1 MSVESGVSGRAGRSG
16 QGRVSHTADRSRQE
30 RTTNTAHRMAR
41 ASSLPHR
48 ATTKTAPL
56 SDLFTGPT
64 SLPMIRSL
72 VLFTALAVAV
82 WLGIGG

>member
-1 MSVESGVSGRAGRSG
+1 MDTVNRLA
-16 QGRVSHTADRSRQE
+16 
-30 RTTNTAHRMAR
+30 RTP
-41 ASSLPHR
+41 SLPHR